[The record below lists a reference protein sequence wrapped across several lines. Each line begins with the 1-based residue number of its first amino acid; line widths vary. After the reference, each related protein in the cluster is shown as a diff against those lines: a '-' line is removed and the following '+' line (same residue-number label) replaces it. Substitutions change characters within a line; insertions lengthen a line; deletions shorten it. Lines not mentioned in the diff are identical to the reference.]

1 MKSKTTAYLLWFF
14 LGFLGGHKFYL
25 DKTGTGILYMLT
37 GALMGIGWIIDLFTL
52 GNQVDAYNNALMG
65 RNNSNVNNNTNMN
78 NIVINVPGS
87 AASAA
92 PDISQQLQKL
102 SELRDNGIL
111 TEEEFNAQKKKLL
124 E

>member
-1 MKSKTTAYLLWFF
+1 MKSKTTAYLLLFT
-14 LGFLGGHKFYL
+14 LGIFGGHKFYL
-25 DKTGTGILYMLT
+25 EKIGTGILYF
-37 GALMGIGWIIDLFTL
+37 FTL
-52 GNQVDAYNNALMG
+52 GFFFIGCIIDFFTLGDQVDAYNNALMG
-65 RNNSNVNNNTNMN
+65 RNNSNANNNTNMN

-87 AASAA
+87 AVSAA

-102 SELRDNGIL
+102 SELRNNGIL